1 MFFKTILKMNLKAKS
16 IRTFI
21 GAKDFS
27 IARNFYKDLGY
38 QESVIS
44 ADLSYFELYE
54 SIGFYLQNAYVA
66 DWINNSMVFVEVEDV
81 TDYYNNMLN
90 LDLAAKY
97 AGVRLLPIV
106 KQTWGSE
113 FFLHDPSGV
122 LWHFGSFN
130 L

>member
-1 MFFKTILKMNLKAKS
+1 MSLKSKS

-27 IARNFYKDLGY
+27 ISRNFYKDLGY

-44 ADLSYFELYE
+44 ADLSYFEIHASL
-54 SIGFYLQNAYVA
+54 GFYLQNAYA
-66 DWINNSMVFVEVEDV
+66 KDWINNSMIFVEVEHV
-81 TDYYNNMLN
+81 TDYYNNILKLN
-90 LDLAAKY
+90 LATKY
-97 AGVRLLPIV
+97 TGVRLLPIV

-122 LWHFGSFN
+122 LWHFGAFI
-130 L
+130 LKI